1 MSRTLRAAELT
12 WGSLGLTRS
21 TLGAHSKLKRQAW
34 AKIEQSEMLCA
45 LKGVTRSP
53 RLPGASRVAA
63 PFRS

>member
-12 WGSLGLTRS
+12 RGSLGITRS
-21 TLGAHSKLKRQAW
+21 SLEAHKDMPRQGW
-34 AKIEQSEMLCA
+34 EQSEMLCA